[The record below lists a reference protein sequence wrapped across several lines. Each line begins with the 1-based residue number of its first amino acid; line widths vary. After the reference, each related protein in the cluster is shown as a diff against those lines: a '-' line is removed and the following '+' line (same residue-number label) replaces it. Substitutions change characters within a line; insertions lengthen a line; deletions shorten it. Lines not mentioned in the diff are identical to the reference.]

1 MSIKKAHEVHG
12 LYTRA
17 SKGQKRKKEKRERE
31 RESENK
37 AEPPLVKILTNQPSV
52 PSLKPTLAHSKD
64 EL

>member
-17 SKGQKRKKEKRERE
+17 SKGQKRKKEKKERE
-31 RESENK
+31 RENK
-37 AEPPLVKILTNQPSV
+37 AETPLVKILTNQPSV